1 MAKVKAPE
9 KRGVISLQQLLHSA
23 CADVNKVFKGRQM
36 ASIVEDTGLRG
47 NVTSWI
53 STGSLMLDLA
63 MRGGI
68 PIGRVIELY
77 GYPSSGKSTL
87 TAHVFANCQKMGG
100 VAALVD
106 SESTWES
113 ERAASLGV
121 RLGNFARLEAKTVEE
136 GFNAIEEFVV
146 AFRSKPGAE
155 RVPMVVAWDTI
166 AKAKTGTDQA
176 AKSMDDRY
184 SGGMIEKP
192 KLIQQGMRR
201 FLDMVSDNR
210 IAMIMVNQLIAG
222 PKGNTTPGGNAL
234 KFDSSMR
241 INMIRKMAI
250 KDSEGD
256 TGIMTLVKVEKNK
269 VSGAMPKTGEVEIP
283 IMHTTGIDDAGS
295 ILFYLKSVGAVKVGG
310 GWYRFTHDG
319 EEHTFRQRDFGA
331 WLAEKSERRSA
342 VEKLVRDNFLRK
354 AGAVAEDVVADDDGE

>member
-1 MAKVKAPE
+1 MAKGKAPE
-9 KRGVISLQQLLHSA
+9 KSGVVSLQQLLRTA
-23 CADVNKVFKGRQM
+23 VGDVNKAFKGREL
-36 ASIVEDTGLRG
+36 AGIVESVGLRG
-47 NVTSWI
+47 NVTNWI

-100 VAALVD
+100 IVALVD

-113 ERAASLGV
+113 ERAKSLGV
-121 RLGNFARLEAKTVEE
+121 DLTNFVLLQAKTVEE
-136 GFNAIEEFVV
+136 GFNSIEEFVTSI
-146 AFRSKPGAE
+146 RSQPGGE
-155 RVPMVVAWDTI
+155 HIPMAIAWDTI
-166 AKAKTGTDQA
+166 AKAKTGTDAA

-210 IAMIMVNQLIAG
+210 VAMIMVNQLIAG
-222 PKGNTTPGGNAL
+222 PRGNTTPGGNAL

-241 INMIRKMAI
+241 INMVRKLAI
-250 KDSEGD
+250 KDSDGD

-269 VSGAMPKTGEVEIP
+269 VSGAMPKSSEVEIP

-295 ILFYLKSVGAVKVGG
+295 ILFYLKSVGAMKVGG

-319 EEHTFRQRDFGA
+319 EEHTFRQRDFGP
-331 WLAEKSERRSA
+331 WLAEKPERRAA
-342 VEKLVRDNFLRK
+342 VEAIVRDNFIRK
-354 AGAVAEDVVADDDGE
+354 AGAVGSAIVADAEE